1 MKTTTVLL
9 LCLAFSNL
17 FAQQIEE
24 KEIATDVSEVTVFI
38 EGAQVTRQK
47 TITLSA
53 GTTVLK
59 FNELSPFIDAKT
71 VQVKANGELTV
82 LSVNHQQNFIDEL
95 EKPEKVKS
103 IESEIEGIDTRLEL
117 EQTHLS
123 ILNEELTFL
132 RDNRVIGGKSSE
144 LGITNFKETAEFYS
158 SQISSLMLKKIERNK
173 TINKLNE
180 QRNNLVKQLNTLSST
195 TNFAMGEILVKVE
208 AKKQTSASMEISYL
222 VGNAGWY
229 PSYDI
234 RAKSIN
240 DPVEIIYKANVRQ
253 DTKTD
258 WKNVK
263 LKFSSS
269 NPTTSGIAPELKTYY
284 LDYGNFPP
292 IYNST
297 INSVSGQ
304 VTDQN
309 NEPVPG
315 VSVMI
320 PETTIGAVT
329 DINGH
334 YSLTLPNNSD
344 YLNFSFIG
352 FIPQTLPIT
361 RSVINVKMEEDVQR
375 LEEVVA
381 VGYGVQSNNRLEYE
395 LQDKVAGLS
404 VSGPPRM
411 KSRNVENIAVP
422 FQHTENQTSVD
433 FEIQTPYSVKSDNTS
448 YSVDMAV
455 YQVPADYQYYSVP
468 KINKDAFLIANI
480 TNWEKYNLLEGEANI
495 FFEETY
501 IGKSLI
507 DIRFATDMLQISLGK
522 DKNVSVSRE
531 NLKDFTSQKFIGSK
545 KEETKFWRTTV
556 RNNKSQEINMV
567 ILDQIPVSRREEI
580 EVDIQNKSGADQN
593 KENGEIKWEFT
604 LKPSEEKNLDLK
616 YSVKYPKSKSLVLE

>member
-1 MKTTTVLL
+1 MKTITVLL
-9 LCLAFSNL
+9 LCLAFSHL

-47 TITLSA
+47 TIALSA

-59 FNELSPFIDAKT
+59 FNKLSPFIDAKT
-71 VQVKANGELTV
+71 IQVKANGELTV

-103 IESEIEGIDTRLEL
+103 IESEIDGIDTRLEL

-132 RDNRVIGGKSSE
+132 KDNRVIGGKNSE
-144 LGITNFKETAEFYS
+144 LGITNFKEATEFYS

-173 TINKLNE
+173 TIAKLNE

-195 TNFAMGEILVKVE
+195 KNFAMGEILVKVE
-208 AKKQTSASMEISYL
+208 AKKQTSASIEISYL

-258 WKNVK
+258 WENVK

-269 NPTTSGIAPELKTYY
+269 NPATSGVAPELKTYY
-284 LDYGNFPP
+284 LDYNNFPS

-297 INSVSGQ
+297 INSISGQ
-304 VTDQN
+304 VTEQN
-309 NEPVPG
+309 NEPLPG

-329 DINGH
+329 DLNGH
-334 YSLTLPNNSD
+334 YSITLPNNSD
-344 YLNFSFIG
+344 YISFSFVG
-352 FIPQTLPIT
+352 FTPQTLPIT
-361 RSVINVKMEEDVQR
+361 RSVINVKMEEDAQG
-375 LEEVVA
+375 LDEVV
-381 VGYGVQSNNRLEYE
+381 VIGYGVQSDSNMDYE
-395 LQDKVAGLS
+395 LQGRVAGVS
-404 VSGPPRM
+404 VSRPPRM
-411 KSRNVENIAVP
+411 KSRNAESIAVP
-422 FQHTENQTSVD
+422 FENTENQTSVD

-448 YSVDMAV
+448 YSVDMSV
-455 YQVPADYQYYSVP
+455 YQVPAGYQYYSVP

-480 TNWEKYNLLEGEANI
+480 TDWEKYNLLEGEANI
-495 FFEETY
+495 FFEGTY

-507 DIRFATDMLQISLGK
+507 DVRFASDTLQISLGK

-531 NLKDFTSQKFIGSK
+531 ILKDFTTQKFIGSK

-556 RNNKSQEINMV
+556 RNSKSQEISMV
-567 ILDQIPVSRREEI
+567 ILDQVPVSKREEI
-580 EVDIQNKSGADQN
+580 EVDIQDKSGADQN

-604 LKPSEEKNLDLK
+604 LKPLEEKNLDLK
-616 YSVKYPKSKSLVLE
+616 YSVKYPKYKRLVLE

>member
-1 MKTTTVLL
+1 MKTITVLL
-9 LCLAFSNL
+9 LCLAFCHL

-47 TITLSA
+47 TIALSA

-59 FNELSPFIDAKT
+59 FNNLSPFINAKT
-71 VQVKANGELTV
+71 IQVKASGELTV

-103 IESEIEGIDTRLEL
+103 IESEIDGIDTRLEL

-132 RDNRVIGGKSSE
+132 KDNRVIGGKNNE
-144 LGITNFKETAEFYS
+144 LGITNFKEAAEFYS

-173 TINKLNE
+173 TIAKLNE
-180 QRNNLVKQLNTLSST
+180 QRNNLVKQFNTLSST
-195 TNFAMGEILVKVE
+195 KNFAMGEILVKVE
-208 AKKQTSASMEISYL
+208 AQKQTSASIEISYL

-258 WKNVK
+258 WENVK

-269 NPTTSGIAPELKTYY
+269 NPATSGVAPELKTYY
-284 LDYGNFPP
+284 LDYNNFPS

-309 NEPVPG
+309 NEPLPG

-329 DINGH
+329 DRNGH
-334 YSLTLPNNSD
+334 YSITLPNNSD
-344 YLNFSFIG
+344 YISFSFVG
-352 FIPQTLPIT
+352 FTPQTLPIT
-361 RSVINVKMEEDVQR
+361 RSVINVKMEEDAQG
-375 LEEVVA
+375 LDEVV
-381 VGYGVQSNNRLEYE
+381 VIGYGVQSDSNMDYE
-395 LQDKVAGLS
+395 LQGRVAGVS
-404 VSGPPRM
+404 VSRPTRM
-411 KSRNVENIAVP
+411 KSRNAESIAVP
-422 FQHTENQTSVD
+422 FENIENQTSVD

-455 YQVPADYQYYSVP
+455 YQVPAEYQYYSVP

-480 TNWEKYNLLEGEANI
+480 TDWEKYDLLEGEANI

-507 DIRFATDMLQISLGK
+507 DVRFASDTLQISLGK

-531 NLKDFTSQKFIGSK
+531 ILKDFTSQKFIGSK

-556 RNNKSQEINMV
+556 RNSKSQEISMV
-567 ILDQIPVSRREEI
+567 ILDQVPVSKREEI
-580 EVDIQNKSGADQN
+580 EVDIQDKSGADQN

-616 YSVKYPKSKSLVLE
+616 YSVKYPKYKRLVLE

>member
-1 MKTTTVLL
+1 MKTITVLL
-9 LCLAFSNL
+9 LCLAFCHL

-47 TITLSA
+47 TIALSA

-59 FNELSPFIDAKT
+59 FNKLSPFIDAKT
-71 VQVKANGELTV
+71 IQVKANGELTV

-103 IESEIEGIDTRLEL
+103 IESEIDGIDTRLEL

-132 RDNRVIGGKSSE
+132 KDNRVIGGKNSE
-144 LGITNFKETAEFYS
+144 LGITNFKEAAEFYS

-173 TINKLNE
+173 TIAKHNE

-195 TNFAMGEILVKVE
+195 KNFAMGEILVKVE
-208 AKKQTSASMEISYL
+208 AKKQTSASIEISYL

-258 WKNVK
+258 WENVK

-269 NPTTSGIAPELKTYY
+269 NPATSGVAPELKTYY
-284 LDYGNFPP
+284 LDYNNFPS

-297 INSVSGQ
+297 INSISGQ

-309 NEPVPG
+309 NEPLPG

-329 DINGH
+329 DLNGH
-334 YSLTLPNNSD
+334 YSITLPNNSD
-344 YLNFSFIG
+344 YISFSFIG
-352 FIPQTLPIT
+352 FTPQTLPIT
-361 RSVINVKMEEDVQR
+361 RSVINVKMEEDVQG
-375 LEEVVA
+375 LEEVLV
-381 VGYGVQSNNRLEYE
+381 VGYGVQSDSNMDYE
-395 LQDKVAGLS
+395 LQGRVAGVS
-404 VSGPPRM
+404 VSRPPRM
-411 KSRNVENIAVP
+411 KSRNAESIAVP
-422 FQHTENQTSVD
+422 FENTENQTSVD

-455 YQVPADYQYYSVP
+455 YQVPAGYQYYSVP

-480 TNWEKYNLLEGEANI
+480 TDWEKYNLLEGEANI

-507 DIRFATDMLQISLGK
+507 DVRFASDTLQISLGK

-531 NLKDFTSQKFIGSK
+531 ILKDFTSQKFIGSK

-556 RNNKSQEINMV
+556 RNSKSQEISMV
-567 ILDQIPVSRREEI
+567 ILDQVPVSKREEI
-580 EVDIQNKSGADQN
+580 EVDIQDKSGADQN

-616 YSVKYPKSKSLVLE
+616 YSVKYPKYKRLVLE